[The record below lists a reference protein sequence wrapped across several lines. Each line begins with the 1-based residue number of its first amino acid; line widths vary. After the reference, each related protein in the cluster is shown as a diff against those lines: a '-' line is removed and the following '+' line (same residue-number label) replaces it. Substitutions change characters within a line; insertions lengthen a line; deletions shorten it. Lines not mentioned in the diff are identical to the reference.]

1 MKIMVSACLAGE
13 NCKYNGGNNRS
24 EKVLRLMTGNEVL
37 TVCPEQMGGLPTPR
51 VPAEI
56 RDGVVTAKD
65 GRIVDAQFRAGA
77 AKCLE
82 IAKIE
87 QPDLIVLQS
96 RSPSCGVK
104 QRYDGT
110 FTGTLV
116 NRAGVTAQLL
126 MDNGFRC
133 IDVEDLIEIH
143 DGVIIRKL
151 CTEETAILKDF
162 LYEAIFIPEGVEP
175 PPRDI
180 VERPEL
186 RIYYECFGTGAADY
200 CLVAEAGGHVM
211 GAVWTRIMDDYGH
224 VDDETPSFAISLIPE
239 NRGKGIGTRLMK
251 DMLSLL
257 KEQGFKR
264 ASLAVQKANY
274 AVRMYK
280 NVGFEIVDENDEEYI
295 MLCTL

>member
-13 NCKYNGGNNRS
+13 NCKYNGGNNCS
-24 EKVLRLMTGNEVL
+24 EKVLRLMDANKVL

-51 VPAEI
+51 IPAEI
-56 RDGVVTAKD
+56 REGVVTAKD
-65 GRIVDAQFRAGA
+65 GRIVDTQFRAGA

-82 IAKIE
+82 IAKRE

-116 NRAGVTAQLL
+116 NGAGVTAQLL

-133 IDVEDLIEIH
+133 VDVEDLVEVH
-143 DGVIIRKL
+143 YGVLIRKL
-151 CTEETAILKDF
+151 CTEEAGLLKDF

-186 RIYYECFGTGAADY
+186 RVYYEYFGRGAADH
-200 CLVAEAGGHVM
+200 CLVAEADGHVV
-211 GAVWTRIMDDYGH
+211 GAVWTRIMKDYGH

-239 NRGKGIGTRLMK
+239 YRGKGIGTRLMRN
-251 DMLSLL
+251 MLNLL
-257 KEQGFKR
+257 KEQGFKQ

-280 NVGFEIVDENDEEYI
+280 KVGFEIIDENDEEYI
-295 MLCTL
+295 MVCTL